1 MTFNN
6 LNNKSRVE
14 FYINRS
20 LIVNKKTVV
29 LSKRKTFVLSEKLKS
44 DYKERVIW
52 FDQAYGHERA
62 KMNRYRAAILLLT
75 TTFFWGVT
83 FTVVKQAIESVD
95 VFVFLAQRFILAF
108 ALILP
113 IGIIKG
119 KQLDGVT
126 ILNGIIMGAFLFGA
140 YALQTV
146 ALMYTSASN
155 TGFLTGLNV
164 VMVPILAAL
173 IFKQRISAAVK
184 LAVILSVIGL
194 LLLCGN
200 GSWDLNRGD
209 LLAALC
215 AVCVSLHL
223 ICTGEFVRWS
233 DFYWL
238 TVVQLGVVASLSYA
252 GALVRGKEVFVWYP
266 HLLVPLLICAIIATV
281 FAFLVQTSMQ
291 RYISH
296 TNTALIFCTE
306 PVFAALYAWLALN
319 ERLGF
324 YGYAGSVCILGGMI
338 ISILPDKQPLAV
350 NAEEHSVKE

>member
-1 MTFNN
+1 M
-6 LNNKSRVE
+6 KSTE
-14 FYINRS
+14 
-20 LIVNKKTVV
+20 
-29 LSKRKTFVLSEKLKS
+29 
-44 DYKERVIW
+44 
-52 FDQAYGHERA
+52 
-62 KMNRYRAAILLLT
+62 MNRYRAAILLLT

-108 ALILP
+108 ILILP
-113 IGIIKG
+113 IGILKG

-126 ILNGIIMGAFLFGA
+126 ILKGIIMGALLFGA
-140 YALQTV
+140 YAFQTV
-146 ALMYTSASN
+146 ALVYTTASN

-164 VMVPILAAL
+164 VIVPILAAIVL
-173 IFKQRISAAVK
+173 KQRVSAAVK
-184 LAVILSVIGL
+184 LAVFLSIVGL

-200 GSWDLNRGD
+200 GSLALNRGD

-223 ICTGEFVRWS
+223 ICTGEFVRRS

-252 GALVRGKEVFVWYP
+252 GALMRGKEVFVWYP
-266 HLLVPLLICAIIATV
+266 HLLVPLLICTIIATV

-306 PVFAALYAWLALN
+306 PVFAALYAWLVLN

-324 YGYAGSVCILGGMI
+324 YGYTGAIFILAGMM
-338 ISILPDKQPLAV
+338 ISILPDKQPLA
-350 NAEEHSVKE
+350 AGTEERLVTNGAKKHVLE

>member
-1 MTFNN
+1 MN
-6 LNNKSRVE
+6 
-14 FYINRS
+14 
-20 LIVNKKTVV
+20 
-29 LSKRKTFVLSEKLKS
+29 
-44 DYKERVIW
+44 
-52 FDQAYGHERA
+52 
-62 KMNRYRAAILLLT
+62 MNRYKAAILLLT

-113 IGIIKG
+113 IGLYKG
-119 KQLDGVT
+119 KQLDGATV
-126 ILNGIIMGAFLFGA
+126 LKGIVMGVFLFGA
-140 YALQTV
+140 YAFQTV
-146 ALMYTSASN
+146 ALVYTTASN

-173 IFKQRISAAVK
+173 VLKQRISLAVK
-184 LAVILSVIGL
+184 LAVILSVAGL

-209 LLAALC
+209 LLATLC
-215 AVCVSLHL
+215 AAFVSLHI
-223 ICTGEFVRWS
+223 ICTGEFVRRS

-238 TVVQLGVVASLSYA
+238 TVIQLGMVALLSYS
-252 GALVRGKEVFVWYP
+252 GALMRGKEVLVWYP
-266 HLLVPLLICAIIATV
+266 HLIVPLLVCSIIATV

-306 PVFAALYAWLALN
+306 PVFAALYAWLVLN
-319 ERLGF
+319 ERLGV
-324 YGYAGSVCILGGMI
+324 YGYVGALCILCGMM
-338 ISILPDKQPLAV
+338 ISILPDKQPLAD
-350 NAEEHSVKE
+350 NPEKLEQCRNS

>member
-1 MTFNN
+1 MVSYGSIKRIFG
-6 LNNKSRVE
+6 
-14 FYINRS
+14 
-20 LIVNKKTVV
+20 KK
-29 LSKRKTFVLSEKLKS
+29 
-44 DYKERVIW
+44 
-52 FDQAYGHERA
+52 
-62 KMNRYRAAILLLT
+62 KMNRYKAALLLLT

-108 ALILP
+108 VLILP
-113 IGIIKG
+113 IGLSKG
-119 KQLDGVT
+119 KRLDGAT
-126 ILNGIIMGAFLFGA
+126 ILKGMAMGALLFGA
-140 YALQTV
+140 YAFQTV
-146 ALMYTSASN
+146 ALVYTTASN

-173 IFKQRISAAVK
+173 VLKQRVSPAVK
-184 LAVILSVIGL
+184 VAVVVSVAGL

-200 GSWDLNRGD
+200 GSWVLNRGD

-223 ICTGEFVRWS
+223 ICTGEFVQRS

-238 TVVQLGVVASLSYA
+238 TVVQLGMVALLSYA
-252 GALVRGKEVFVWYP
+252 GALVRGKEVIVWYP
-266 HLLVPLLICAIIATV
+266 HLLVPLLICSIIATV

-306 PVFAALYAWLALN
+306 PVFAALYARLILN
-319 ERLGF
+319 ERLGA
-324 YGYAGSVCILGGMI
+324 YGYFGALCILAGMM
-338 ISILPDKQPLAV
+338 ISILPDKPTI
-350 NAEEHSVKE
+350 K